1 MCIYALY
8 TICNTNSVRAGNY
21 WERWFVDE
29 IKLMFVWQL
38 YNICCI
44 VYGDDIIEIHRL
56 KTSDDN
62 QFCVVSFNI
71 NSILWPKLS
80 NLKELQT
87 FISWVYA
94 GFLQHSNLYT
104 ILQLKNANN
113 SLKNDLN
120 IVKVHNVQTS
130 IMLVA
135 LISIT
140 GHSNIDIIQIS
151 YIFWYFWLLEIIF
164 LRSHNQIIL
173 DNNNNNICIL
183 ILILS
188 LNTYV
193 IFEL

>member
-8 TICNTNSVRAGNY
+8 TICNTHSVRAGNY
-21 WERWFVDE
+21 WARWFVDE

-44 VYGDDIIEIHRL
+44 VYGDEIVEIHRL
-56 KTSDDN
+56 TTCDDN
-62 QFCVVSFNI
+62 QFCVVRFNI

-94 GFLQHSNLYT
+94 AFLQHSNLYT
-104 ILQLKNANN
+104 ILQLKNTNN
-113 SLKNDLN
+113 SLKNYLK

-140 GHSNIDIIQIS
+140 GHSNLEIIQIS
-151 YIFWYFWLLEIIF
+151 YIFWFF
-164 LRSHNQIIL
+164 
-173 DNNNNNICIL
+173 
-183 ILILS
+183 
-188 LNTYV
+188 
-193 IFEL
+193 